1 MTSSHTHTQAHHF
14 LGRLSQL
21 NCFPTMTENN
31 RGKKNLYRV
40 GWWGKKH
47 FPLFNFF
54 SKEAGGPHCCVQ
66 PKPEEG
72 ERTLLYT
79 TTTTYTTPPTRWFSC
94 GQVSLLLYFYYT
106 ILPFFVSMSVSTSR
120 GENASRNGTK
130 ESSSLPSSNRREP
143 WKFSRITR
151 GLKKL
156 SGAGT
161 LENKR

>member
-79 TTTTYTTPPTRWFSC
+79 TTTYTTPPTRWFSC
-94 GQVSLLLYFYYT
+94 GQVSLYYIFT
-106 ILPFFVSMSVSTSR
+106 ILFCPFLCLCLCLLPGGKMRVEMEQKNRRLSLAPT
-120 GENASRNGTK
+120 GENL
-130 ESSSLPSSNRREP
+130 ES
-143 WKFSRITR
+143 F
-151 GLKKL
+151 
-156 SGAGT
+156 
-161 LENKR
+161 LE